1 MTNPIRE
8 KFESTQAPDSLEKLQ
23 GRYANPSVN
32 REWEVWR
39 CAWESC
45 RQSESSAPISANL
58 DPALTLHEVEFVKN
72 LFNTNS
78 ESQAQLK

>member
-8 KFESTQAPDSLEKLQ
+8 KFESTQAPDNLEKFQ
-23 GRYANPSVN
+23 DGYANPSIN
-32 REWEVWR
+32 REWEVWKR
-39 CAWESC
+39 AWESC

-58 DPALTLHEVEFVKN
+58 DPVLTLHEVEFVKN

-78 ESQAQLK
+78 ESQAQLE